1 MASSVRGWPQ
11 RYAYVSE
18 LWALAYY
25 FFMISI
31 DIIIPQVFERKHQEA
46 QESMKIQVSA
56 MKSADHPNILK
67 VYDAF
72 DTEPDGTLY
81 AVSWFD
87 VTCDV

>member
-11 RYAYVSE
+11 RYAYASE
-18 LWALAYY
+18 PWALAYY
-25 FFMISI
+25 YFMISI
-31 DIIIPQVFERKHQEA
+31 DIIIPQVFAQKNQEV
-46 QESMKIQVSA
+46 QELIKIQVSA

-67 VYDAF
+67 VYDVF

-87 VTCDV
+87 VTCDL